1 MIGTSKVL
9 TKIINDGDSKT
20 KIDESGKKR
29 NSQHSAH
36 DVEKSIEMEIGEE
49 GGEEEV
55 IIPGT

>member
-1 MIGTSKVL
+1 MF

-20 KIDESGKKR
+20 ENDESGKQK

-36 DVEKSIEMEIGEE
+36 DVEKSIEMEIGE

-55 IIPGT
+55 INTGT